1 MIQSNKLL
9 QFNKENLNI
18 KDSIGQTWYRNLICG
33 ESYCQHQ
40 IIFVG
45 TFGEES
51 TLKLQMEKVVGF
63 KGMDMT
69 NTASI

>member
-1 MIQSNKLL
+1 MVSEPDL
-9 QFNKENLNI
+9 
-18 KDSIGQTWYRNLICG
+18 WVNLIANTR
-33 ESYCQHQ
+33 SSLW
-40 IIFVG
+40 G